1 MITRQYSTYIHL
13 LSSSILELEVTC
25 AREPLY
31 CSRSLEPLTHSSSWF
46 ASSGL
51 WNPLD
56 ALWPLPSN
64 DLSVLFQPF
73 PSSNPQLLHW
83 CACCTDPALLFPR
96 CPYQEL
102 VDSGSWVADNMF
114 TDSDPVYPGL
124 CWLGPVYCVWQTW
137 FRVGANLDCHPLSSP
152 LADSYRPVGLWWYNT
167 ITNLI

>member
-13 LSSSILELEVTC
+13 LSSSILELEAAY
-25 AREPLY
+25 ARKTSVLFKIPRT
-31 CSRSLEPLTHSSSWF
+31 SHSLLVSSWWF

-64 DLSVLFQPF
+64 DLSKLFQPF
-73 PSSNPQLLHW
+73 PSSNSQLLHW
-83 CACCTDPALLFPR
+83 CAHCTDPALLFPR

-152 LADSYRPVGLWWYNT
+152 LAD
-167 ITNLI
+167 